1 MRRNVKRM
9 ILAGCGLLLAA
20 AGPARAAGPELP
32 VIESRDFALTAARLA
47 VGARLRLE
55 NVQVAETGEARALVL
70 ERFEVFAEDAVIT
83 VHGDAGDRVLPAP
96 ANAYFRGV
104 VDGSPGSRV
113 FLARLEDGRFQG
125 VVGEAGAIFLI
136 GGDEG
141 AAKAGGGPLAMR
153 RVEPA
158 LLKSSRGELFNCGD
172 AQLPPGP
179 GNGPVPDFTAFATAP
194 QEKVAAAHTGRIAIE
209 SDFEFYQ
216 LFNTPTNPAAAT
228 NATNYVGNLVGYA
241 STIYAAELGTSLAV
255 QSLSLWQTSG
265 DPWTQTNTTC
275 SLFEFGKYWNQ
286 NRTGVSRT
294 TAHFLSGKAT
304 GGGVAWLNALCH
316 GSFFSGGAASCPGL
330 GAESTPWGGDY
341 GYTGNLF
348 GTFNI
353 ASPSVVWD
361 IYAFSHELG
370 HNFGSPHTHCY
381 AGIGG
386 NASPIDQC
394 YGSESGCYSG
404 ATSTPGPAGT
414 GSGTI
419 MSYCHLRSGGYGNI
433 TLTFGTGF
441 GFGVQPAREAA
452 QMNGYIASVASGNPS
467 CIAPVAAPGLLF
479 TDGFESGTKASWQ

>member
-1 MRRNVKRM
+1 MRWNVKRM
-9 ILAGCGLLLAA
+9 ILAGCGLLSLAAA

-32 VIESRDFALTAARLA
+32 VVESRDFALMAARLA

-70 ERFEVFAEDAVIT
+70 ERFEVFADDAVIT
-83 VHGDAGDRVLPAP
+83 IHGDAGDRVLPAP
-96 ANAYFRGV
+96 ANAYFRGT

-125 VVGEAGAIFLI
+125 LVSKEGEIFLV
-136 GGDEG
+136 GGDE
-141 AAKAGGGPLAMR
+141 AAAQAAGGPLAMR
-153 RVEPA
+153 RVDPA

-172 AQLPPGP
+172 AQLPAGP
-179 GNGPVPDFTAFATAP
+179 GTRPVPDFTAFATAP
-194 QEKVAAAHTGRIAIE
+194 LEKVAAAHSGRIAIE

-216 LFNTPTNPAAAT
+216 LFNNAT
-228 NATNYVGNLVGYA
+228 NATNYVGSLVGYA
-241 STIYAAELGTSLAV
+241 STIYAAELGTSLVV
-255 QSLSLWQTSG
+255 QSLSLWQTSS
-265 DPWTQTNTTC
+265 DPWSQTTTTC
-275 SLFEFGKYWNQ
+275 GLFEFGKYWNQ

-294 TAHFLSGKAT
+294 LAHFLSGKST

-330 GAESTPWGGDY
+330 GAEGTPWGGDY
-341 GYTGNLF
+341 GYTGSLA
-348 GTFNI
+348 GGFNI
-353 ASPSVVWD
+353 NSPSVVWD
-361 IYAFSHELG
+361 IYAFSHEVG

-452 QMNGYIASVASGNPS
+452 QMNGYINSVALVNPS
-467 CIAPVAAPGLLF
+467 CVAPVAASNVLF

>member
-1 MRRNVKRM
+1 MRWNVKRM
-9 ILAGCGLLLAA
+9 ILAGCGLLLLAA

-32 VIESRDFALTAARLA
+32 VVQSRDFGLMAPRLA
-47 VGARLRLE
+47 VGSRVRLE
-55 NVQVAETGEARALVL
+55 NVQVAGTEEARALVL

-83 VHGDAGDRVLPAP
+83 VHGDAGDRVLPVP
-96 ANAYFRGV
+96 AHAYFRGTV
-104 VDGSPGSRV
+104 EGSPGSRV

-125 VVGEAGAIFLI
+125 VIGEEGAIFLI
-136 GGDEG
+136 GGDESKT
-141 AAKAGGGPLAMR
+141 AGGPLAMQ

-158 LLKSSRGELFNCGD
+158 LLKASRGELFNCGD
-172 AQLPPGP
+172 AQLPAGP
-179 GNGPVPDFTAFATAP
+179 GNRPVPDFTAFATTPAAP
-194 QEKVAAAHTGRIAIE
+194 LEKAAAAHTGRIAIE

-216 LFNTPTNPAAAT
+216 LFNNAAT
-228 NATNYVGNLVGYA
+228 ATTYVGNLVGYA

-265 DPWTQTNTTC
+265 DPWTQTSTTC

-286 NRTGVSRT
+286 NRTNVSRT

-316 GSFFSGGAASCPGL
+316 GAFNSGGAASCPGL

-341 GYTGNLF
+341 GYTGNLS

-353 ASPSVVWD
+353 NSPSVVWD

-370 HNFGSPHTHCY
+370 HNFGSPHSHCY

-433 TLTFGTGF
+433 TLTFGTAPF
-441 GFGVQPAREAA
+441 AFGVQPAREAA

-467 CIAPVAAPGLLF
+467 CIAPVASSNILF
-479 TDGFESGTKASWQ
+479 NDGFESGTKASWQ

>member
-1 MRRNVKRM
+1 MRWNVKRM
-9 ILAGCGLLLAA
+9 IVAGGGLLLLAA

-32 VIESRDFALTAARLA
+32 GVQSRDFALTAARLA

-55 NVQVAETGEARALVL
+55 NVQVAGTGEARTLVL
-70 ERFEVFAEDAVIT
+70 ERFEVFADDAVIT
-83 VHGDAGDRVLPAP
+83 VHGDTGDRVLPAP
-96 ANAYFRGV
+96 ANAYFRGT

-113 FLARLEDGRFQG
+113 FLARLEDGQFQG
-125 VVGEAGAIFLI
+125 VIGEDGAIFLI
-136 GGDEG
+136 GGD
-141 AAKAGGGPLAMR
+141 AATTKAGGGPLAMR
-153 RVEPA
+153 RVDPA
-158 LLKSSRGELFNCGD
+158 LLKASRGELFNCGD

-179 GNGPVPDFTAFATAP
+179 GTGPVPDFTAFATAP
-194 QEKVAAAHTGRIAIE
+194 LEKAAAAHTGRIAIE

-216 LFNTPTNPAAAT
+216 LFNSVTNV
-228 NATNYVGNLVGYA
+228 TNYVGNLVGYA

-255 QSLSLWQTSG
+255 QSLSLWQTSS
-265 DPWTQTNTTC
+265 DPWTQTSSTC

-286 NRTGVSRT
+286 NRTSVSRT

-316 GSFFSGGAASCPGL
+316 GAFFSGGAASCPGL

-353 ASPSVVWD
+353 NSPSVVWD

-452 QMNGYIASVASGNPS
+452 QMNGYIASVASVNPS
-467 CIAPVAAPGLLF
+467 CIAPVAASNVLF
-479 TDGFESGTKASWQ
+479 SDGFESGTKASWQ

>member
-1 MRRNVKRM
+1 MRWNVKRM
-9 ILAGCGLLLAA
+9 IFAGCGLLLAA
-20 AGPARAAGPELP
+20 AGPTRAAGPELP
-32 VIESRDFALTAARLA
+32 AVQSRDFALMATKLA
-47 VGARLRLE
+47 VGARVRLE

-96 ANAYFRGV
+96 AHAYFRGAV
-104 VDGSPGSRV
+104 EGSPGSRV

-125 VVGEAGAIFLI
+125 VVGEDGAIFLI
-136 GGDEG
+136 GGDEA
-141 AAKAGGGPLAMR
+141 AAKAAGGPLAMQ

-179 GNGPVPDFTAFATAP
+179 GTRPVPDFTAFTTAP
-194 QEKVAAAHTGRIAIE
+194 LEKAAAAHTGRIAIE

-216 LFNTPTNPAAAT
+216 RFNSAT
-228 NATNYVGNLVGYA
+228 TATTYVGNLVGFA
-241 STIYAAELGTSLAV
+241 STIYAAELGTSLVV
-255 QSLSLWQTSG
+255 QSLSLWQTSS
-265 DPWTQTNTTC
+265 DPWTQTSSTC

-286 NRTGVSRT
+286 NRTNVSRT

-316 GSFFSGGAASCPGL
+316 GAFFSGGAASCPGL

-341 GYTGNLF
+341 GYTGNIS
-348 GTFNI
+348 GGFNI
-353 ASPSVVWD
+353 NSPSVVWD

-404 ATSTPGPAGT
+404 ATSLPGPTGA

-419 MSYCHLRSGGYGNI
+419 MSYCHLRSGSYSNI
-433 TLTFGTGF
+433 TLTFGSNF
-441 GFGVQPAREAA
+441 AFGVQPAREAA

-467 CIAPVAAPGLLF
+467 CIAPVAASNVLF
-479 TDGFESGTKASWQ
+479 TDSFESGTKASWQ

>member
-1 MRRNVKRM
+1 MRWNVKRM
-9 ILAGCGLLLAA
+9 ILAGGGLLLLAA
-20 AGPARAAGPELP
+20 AAPARAAGPELP
-32 VIESRDFALTAARLA
+32 VVQSRDFALMAARLA
-47 VGARLRLE
+47 VGARVRLE
-55 NVQVAETGEARALVL
+55 NVQVAETGEARTLVL
-70 ERFEVFAEDAVIT
+70 ERFEVFTADAVIT
-83 VHGDAGDRVLPAP
+83 IHGDAGDRVLPAP
-96 ANAYFRGV
+96 ANAYFRGE

-113 FLARLEDGRFQG
+113 FLAGLENGQFQG
-125 VVGEAGAIFLI
+125 VIGEAGAIFLI
-136 GGDEG
+136 GGD
-141 AAKAGGGPLAMR
+141 AAATKAGGGPLAMR
-153 RVEPA
+153 RVDPA
-158 LLKSSRGELFNCGD
+158 LLKASRGELFNCGD
-172 AQLPPGP
+172 AQLPAGQ
-179 GNGPVPDFTAFATAP
+179 GTGPVPDFTALATAP
-194 QEKVAAAHTGRIAIE
+194 LEKAAVAHTGRIAIE

-216 LFNTPTNPAAAT
+216 LFNSLTAT
-228 NATNYVGNLVGYA
+228 TDATNYVGNLVGYA
-241 STIYAAELGTSLAV
+241 STIYAAELGTSLVV

-265 DPWTQTNTTC
+265 DPWTQTSTTC

-286 NRTGVSRT
+286 NHTGVPRT
-294 TAHFLSGKAT
+294 TAHFLSGKAS

-330 GAESTPWGGDY
+330 GAESTSWGGDY

-348 GTFNI
+348 GSFDINH
-353 ASPSVVWD
+353 PSVVWD

-452 QMNGYIASVASGNPS
+452 QMNGYIASVASVNPN
-467 CIAPVAAPGLLF
+467 CIAPVAASNILF
-479 TDGFESGTKASWQ
+479 NDGFESGTKASWQ